1 MDNKYKGGLGDTAM
15 QRAWMRFAD
24 ANEVPHDH
32 EDEDAF
38 KYGFDAA
45 LSDDGWKQRCEE
57 LEVAAAALYLGH
69 DGGRELFEMY
79 KSVYLGEPAK
89 GRDV

>member
-1 MDNKYKGGLGDTAM
+1 MK
-15 QRAWMRFAD
+15 
-24 ANEVPHDH
+24 EH
-32 EDEDAF
+32 ER
-38 KYGFDAA
+38 YGSCGECGVELSETFAA

-69 DGGRELFEMY
+69 DDGRELFEMY
-79 KSVYLGEPAK
+79 KSVYLPEPAK